1 MEQKRIKKHF
11 SLTMAPFPL
20 TVMLINVPMN
30 TSWWSSSIPFIEI
43 LSLVNDDRI
52 TENPQTKHMYL
63 AKKKKISGRGNHAMV
78 T

>member
-63 AKKKKISGRGNHAMV
+63 AKKKISGRGNHAMV